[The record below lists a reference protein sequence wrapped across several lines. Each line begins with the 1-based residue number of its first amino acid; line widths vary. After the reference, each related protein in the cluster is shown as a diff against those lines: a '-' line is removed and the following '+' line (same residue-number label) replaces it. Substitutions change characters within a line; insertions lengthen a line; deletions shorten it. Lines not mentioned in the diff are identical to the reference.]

1 MAVKI
6 LQWILRVMVLATLAL
21 GITTWLAMAG
31 VIDAHVLE
39 NGIVEV
45 HMLCGLTVALSFLIH
60 NIIML
65 FTHGVRALGGAG
77 IVYALVIPAFGLTQD
92 MILPGSM
99 HWLIQTLHLLVGVG
113 ALLLTEIMGRRYRT
127 AKQSVGHVAMKQAA

>member
-6 LQWILRVMVLATLAL
+6 LQWILRVIVLATLTL
-21 GITTWLAMAG
+21 GITTWLALAG
-31 VIDAHVLE
+31 VIDPHILE
-39 NGIVEV
+39 NGLVEI
-45 HMLCGLTVALSFLIH
+45 HMLCGLTVAISFLIN

-65 FTHGVRALGGAG
+65 FTRGVRVLGGVG
-77 IVYALVIPAFGLTQD
+77 IIYALVIPVFGLTQD

-113 ALLLTEIMGRRYRT
+113 ALLLTEIMARRYRT
-127 AKQSVGHVAMKQAA
+127 IKQGGNHIAIKQAA

>member
-6 LQWILRVMVLATLAL
+6 LQWILRVMVLATLTL

-31 VIDAHVLE
+31 VVDPHILE

-45 HMLCGLTVALSFLIH
+45 HMLCGLSVALSFLIH

-65 FTHGVRALGGAG
+65 FTRGVRGLGGVG

-113 ALLLTEIMGRRYRT
+113 ALFLTEIMARRYRT
-127 AKQSVGHVAMKQAA
+127 AKQGVGHVVMKQAA